1 MKQAISNPPYNL
13 KWEHPFFASAQPRF
27 DLGLPP
33 ENNANFTF
41 VLTALERCD
50 YAQFILPNGVLT
62 TSQAD
67 EAAIRKNLLEAN
79 LIEAVVALPD
89 NMFVSTSIPT
99 CVLIFNKKKTTARVS
114 MIDLSEK
121 AETEIREQRGQF
133 GVQNARVYKKKFNV
147 LPKNTADFVKEI
159 IKEQQDI
166 KNISKSV
173 TIEEIRKQEYN
184 LSPAR
189 YIEHASEEVQHRSF
203 DDISKDLNRV
213 IDFKNAIKI
222 TINENMAKSLGLYD
236 LALAFKAGT
245 EISKTLS
252 EQMKPIGIDIKI
264 TSAMTL
270 TKKKELKIEV
280 KNFEHFPELMSL
292 FVNMWKTQ
300 MMFLNNEE
308 NRLLVEL
315 RDALLPEL
323 LSGKIT
329 LD

>member
-13 KWEHPFFASAQPRF
+13 KWEHPFFASAQSRF

-62 TSQAD
+62 TSQVD

-79 LIEAVVALPD
+79 LIEAVVTLPD

-114 MIDLSEK
+114 MIDLNEK

-133 GVQNARVYKKKFNV
+133 GVQRARVYKKKFNV
-147 LPKNTADFVKEI
+147 LPKDTADFVKEI

-173 TIEEIRKQEYN
+173 TIEEIRNQEYN

-189 YIEHASEEVQHRSF
+189 YIERANKEVQHRSL

-236 LALAFKAGT
+236 LALDFNAGA

-252 EQMKPIGIDIKI
+252 EQMKPIGIDIKT
-264 TSAMTL
+264 TSVMSL
-270 TKKKELKIEV
+270 TKNKELKIEV
-280 KNFEHFPELMSL
+280 KDFEHFPEIMSV
-292 FVNMWKTQ
+292 FANAWKTQ

-308 NRLLVEL
+308 NRLLAEL
-315 RDALLPEL
+315 KDALIPKL
-323 LSGKIT
+323 LNGEII
-329 LD
+329 LN